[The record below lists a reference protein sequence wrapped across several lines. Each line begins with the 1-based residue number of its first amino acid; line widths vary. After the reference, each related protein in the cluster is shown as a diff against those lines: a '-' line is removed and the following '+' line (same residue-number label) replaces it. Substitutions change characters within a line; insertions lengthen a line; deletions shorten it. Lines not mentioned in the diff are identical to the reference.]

1 MTETKQQPTFKIED
15 LRVAVD
21 GKQILNGVNLT
32 VNPGEVHALM
42 GPNGS
47 GKSTLAN
54 TLMGHP
60 KYEVLAGRVLFQ
72 GEDLL
77 SLPPDQRAKRG
88 LFLAFQYPVAIPG
101 VSLGNFL
108 RATVKATQEKPVSA
122 LEFRRELTKKMGL
135 LRMDPSF
142 ATRYLNE
149 GFSGGEKKR
158 AEVLQMAML
167 QPKLAVMD
175 ETDSGLDIDALRT
188 VAEGVNT
195 ITRESP
201 EMGVLIITHY
211 QRILDYIQ
219 PDFVHVLVNGRIVRS
234 GGKELVERLEREG
247 YGTILKELGVE
258 EAAGRFADGQEG

>member
-1 MTETKQQPTFKIED
+1 MTKTKQQPTFKIED
-15 LRVAVD
+15 LRVAVE

-60 KYEVLAGRVLFQ
+60 KYQVLSGRVLFQ

-122 LEFRRELTKKMGL
+122 LEFRRELTRKMEL
-135 LRMDPSF
+135 LKMDPSF

-158 AEVLQMAML
+158 AEVLQMAAPA
-167 QPKLAVMD
+167 QAGGD
-175 ETDSGLDIDALRT
+175 GRDRLRP
-188 VAEGVNT
+188 
-195 ITRESP
+195 R
-201 EMGVLIITHY
+201 H
-211 QRILDYIQ
+211 R
-219 PDFVHVLVNGRIVRS
+219 R
-234 GGKELVERLEREG
+234 
-247 YGTILKELGVE
+247 
-258 EAAGRFADGQEG
+258 AADRG